1 MSRYE
6 AKSVEFGE
14 ELKREREEQ
23 THQRIKDEESFAKK
37 IAGTSFVVKGLN
49 SVLNDR
55 MSMFNSS
62 LADEKAYLTTQQGL
76 ATKFLNTHNTNV
88 VDKNLSVKDYLDQL
102 NKDSFRDIVEN
113 NTEGIKQQRMIEGV
127 VQDVVVK
134 DIPKTAISDLKGFK
148 GPGGKT
154 YASYEE
160 MLNEQVEAYNKVLL
174 QAKSVPS
181 EGKIDEYLKLY
192 AEQEMPK
199 NIFSFLTRNVKR
211 LAKGE
216 TAESLQNK
224 LNRSTEENLKSP
236 FFAKYSEFGAELDAY
251 NTHFKNQFY
260 DIIKEGS
267 KGKFDDA
274 KRIIDKQEVTFK
286 YTNVTGIDPDNPNI
300 KTTSVVATPQYTTK
314 YADGTIETK
323 LGDAI
328 KITSGQDLM
337 VLFNAPVQNAIN
349 AMLSDVG
356 RVEWLNYVRANKK
369 EVALDVMGKLSD
381 FAFTDKNN
389 EFFKP
394 DLDINDALEALGT
407 NSDFLAMTRT
417 YAAPVDVSGIT
428 LEEAE
433 KALAQRKKEAEEHLG
448 DFLKIFRDNLST
460 IIRAAGQLRPENPA
474 SATGGGT
481 SVPSGTST

>member
-1 MSRYE
+1 MSRYD

-23 THQRIKDEESFAKK
+23 TRQRIKDEESFAKK

-55 MSMFNSS
+55 MARFNSS

-113 NTEGIKQQRMIEGV
+113 DTKGVKQQRMIDGV
-127 VQDVVVK
+127 VRDVVVK

-160 MLNEQVEAYNKVLL
+160 MLNEQVAAYNNVLL

-199 NIFSFLTRNVKR
+199 NIFSFLTRNVRR

-216 TAESLQNK
+216 TAESLQDK

-251 NTHFKNQFY
+251 NTHFKNEFY
-260 DIIKEGS
+260 DTIKERS

-274 KRIIDKQEVTFK
+274 RRIIDKQEVTFK
-286 YTNVTGIDPDNPNI
+286 YQNVTGIDPDNPNI
-300 KTTSVVATPQYTTK
+300 KTTSVVAVPEIKTSF
-314 YADGTIETK
+314 ADGKIEAK
-323 LGDAI
+323 QGEAV
-328 KITSGQDLM
+328 KITSGEDLV
-337 VLFNAPVQNAIN
+337 VLFNAPIQNTIN
-349 AMLSDVG
+349 ELLSDVG
-356 RVEWLNYVRANKK
+356 RKEWFNYVNENKK
-369 EVALDVMGKLSD
+369 AVALNVFGELSK
-381 FAFTDKNN
+381 FVQTDEKN

-394 DLDINDALEALGT
+394 DLNINSVFESLGT
-407 NSDFLAMTRT
+407 NSDFLEMTRV
-417 YAAPVDVSGIT
+417 YASSPDISGMT
-428 LEEAE
+428 PEEAE
-433 KALAQRKKEAEEHLG
+433 KAIAQRRKEQQEHLTR
-448 DFLKIFRDNLST
+448 FLEIVRDNFSNMIT
-460 IIRAAGQLRPENPA
+460 AAGQLRTENP
-474 SATGGGT
+474 T
-481 SVPSGTST
+481 P